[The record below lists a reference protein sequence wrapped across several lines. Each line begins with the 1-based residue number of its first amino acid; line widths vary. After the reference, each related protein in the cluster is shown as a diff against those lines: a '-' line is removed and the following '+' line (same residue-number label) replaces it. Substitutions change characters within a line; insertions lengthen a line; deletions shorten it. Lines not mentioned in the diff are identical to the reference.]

1 MNIKINHFPSFL
13 RARRHGI
20 FTDIIKNERQYFHN
34 IYSTVPSSENTIEIY
49 FSGFKGCMIT
59 GELLSLSQLHFFT
72 LVILLKG
79 KKRGIS
85 ESLRNHS
92 SHLIAFTLWL
102 NTSSCCRSDP
112 VFSFVGFSQNLSW
125 FIQVCSNYLCAD
137 RQTFLSP
144 ESWKQPLSLFRYQ
157 SDAEDRQITKYN
169 TF

>member
-1 MNIKINHFPSFL
+1 
-13 RARRHGI
+13 
-20 FTDIIKNERQYFHN
+20 
-34 IYSTVPSSENTIEIY
+34 
-49 FSGFKGCMIT
+49 MIT

-85 ESLRNHS
+85 ESLRNHY

-125 FIQVCSNYLCAD
+125 FIQVCSNYLCAVLTD
-137 RQTFLSP
+137 RLSYHLNP
-144 ESWKQPLSLFRYQ
+144 ENNLWVSSDISQMQKTDRLQNTTLFKFQ
-157 SDAEDRQITKYN
+157 GHDN
-169 TF
+169 TFCAIGFNMNA